1 MHGLF
6 NALTHRDLGE
16 RRVTKLDIGIVI
28 IPPNHV
34 VHVRVNLIAEWLFVK
49 GLIETLIPPR
59 LLSTL
64 QLHEC
69 INGTIVNNAVRNR
82 HCAYYHFL
90 SCRMRVHTDTT
101 THAFLND
108 WNFAHVN

>member
-1 MHGLF
+1 MHALF

-16 RRVTKLDIGIVI
+16 RSVTKVDIGLVI

-34 VHVRVNLIAEWLFVK
+34 VRVRVNLIAEWLFVK

-59 LLSTL
+59 LLSTF

-82 HCAYYHFL
+82 HCTYYL
-90 SCRMRVHTDTT
+90 RY
-101 THAFLND
+101 
-108 WNFAHVN
+108 